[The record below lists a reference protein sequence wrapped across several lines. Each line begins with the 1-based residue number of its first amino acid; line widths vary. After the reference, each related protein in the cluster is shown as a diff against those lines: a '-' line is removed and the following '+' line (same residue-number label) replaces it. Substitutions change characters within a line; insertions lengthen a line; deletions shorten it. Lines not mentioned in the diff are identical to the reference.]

1 MTMTVAVTEIV
12 IVTITV
18 TIVATHTAASQ
29 PMVYVFYAWWIQPA
43 HVIMGV
49 AFLSRGEAPL
59 SSRCFFE
66 RPQDEALNE

>member
-1 MTMTVAVTEIV
+1 MTMTMTVAVTEIV

-18 TIVATHTAASQ
+18 TIMATHIAANQS
-29 PMVYVFYAWWIQPA
+29 A